1 MELNKE
7 TITKLLDIYRGD
19 SEALEMIEAALLSI
33 EEYHVAIYEME
44 IKKVVLTALEIEA
57 SEYRSQV
64 EALDRNRTVHHNAML
79 TQVNILN
86 RMASMNDLAPVY
98 GGTVSEDKPYRRQV
112 ADAALAFAR
121 QVIVERP

>member
-7 TITKLLDIYRGD
+7 TISKLLDIYRGD

-64 EALDRNRTVHHNAML
+64 EALDCNRTVHHAML